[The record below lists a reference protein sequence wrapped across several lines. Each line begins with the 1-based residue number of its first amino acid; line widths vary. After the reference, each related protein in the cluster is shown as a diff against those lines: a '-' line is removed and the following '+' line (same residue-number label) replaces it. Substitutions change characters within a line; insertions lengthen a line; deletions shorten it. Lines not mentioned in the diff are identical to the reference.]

1 MEQLLLLLGDGLR
14 RVQDSF
20 VVGVF
25 DCCSLEGA
33 LKGAHRISF
42 FAGDCD
48 DPAASW
54 HLEDVVAVVGYCHEL
69 GQCWVPED
77 GVVWQTNVGDVK
89 VDELGAVVVA
99 LSEGD
104 WEADLTDRH
113 GGAVG
118 HS

>member
-1 MEQLLLLLGDGLR
+1 M
-14 RVQDSF
+14 RVRGAF

-25 DCCSLEGA
+25 DCSGLEGA

-48 DPAASW
+48 DSVASW
-54 HLEDVVAVVGYCHEL
+54 HLEDVVAVVGHCHEL
-69 GQCWVPED
+69 GQGWIPED
-77 GVVWQTNVGDVK
+77 GAVWQTDVGGVE
-89 VDELGAVVVA
+89 VNELGAVVVA

-104 WEADLTDRH
+104 WKADLPYRG